1 MFYRDA
7 GKAIAATLILV
18 VTVMGVALFAVVI
31 LSLLDRFTIDRIL
44 SVVGALGAFGWLV
57 GVMIQLLRYL
67 FGSRGNG

>member
-44 SVVGALGAFGWLV
+44 SDVGALGAFGWLV

>member
-1 MFYRDA
+1 MFCRDA

-18 VTVMGVALFAVVI
+18 VTVMGVALFTVVI
-31 LSLLDRFTIDRIL
+31 LSLVDRFTIDRIL

>member
-18 VTVMGVALFAVVI
+18 VTVIGVALFAVVI

-57 GVMIQLLRYL
+57 GVMI
-67 FGSRGNG
+67 

>member
-18 VTVMGVALFAVVI
+18 VTVMGVALFAVAI

-44 SVVGALGAFGWLV
+44 SVVGALGAFG
-57 GVMIQLLRYL
+57 
-67 FGSRGNG
+67 

>member
-44 SVVGALGAFGWLV
+44 SVVGTLGAFGWLV

>member
-18 VTVMGVALFAVVI
+18 VSVMGVALFAVVI
-31 LSLLDRFTIDRIL
+31 LSLVDRFTIDRIL
-44 SVVGALGAFGWLV
+44 SAVGALGTFGWLV

-67 FGSRGNG
+67 FGSHENG